1 VTLSYAGVSTDAAAA
16 VVPDAHNVLPE
27 AVSAVPGNSA
37 TSADVRAMVTERLAE
52 ALDERHI
59 SDDVLQVMLDME
71 RRSLGRFFDAEVF
84 FVIQES
90 GTVRNHMLWLIGNML
105 MLLKNSGAWFEA
117 ARILDTAGKRLL
129 RAVADDP
136 HNPNWELASPEVM
149 YTNAAAFCRVAEALN
164 GQSLQNDDCCTPII
178 KLASLANYASHA
190 SISVGGQPVHLKA
203 IWQTER
209 AILPDLDSAPNVVTW
224 IEIFCARFDVV
235 TMEVFSH
242 KLPELTE
249 LVEHLAMR
257 VVLRFCISAALPPR
271 TIAVGCFAVAL
282 AALRAV
288 PSVVL
293 CPEGVDV
300 SEWEALIS
308 QLNPRN
314 HMPIAPQERQAPLLP
329 AAVAIGVL
337 EFAMLQDAAVVRS
350 QAFTA
355 AKMVSTPPSAAAVV
369 AAAPASAEAP
379 VAAAA
384 AAAAGE
390 LAASHPRMESI

>member
-1 VTLSYAGVSTDAAAA
+1 MAVTLSYAGVTADAAAGA
-16 VVPDAHNVLPE
+16 VPDAHTVPPE
-27 AVSAVPGNSA
+27 AVSAVPRNAA
-37 TSADVRAMVTERLAE
+37 TTADVRAMVTERLAE

-59 SDDVLQVMLDME
+59 SDDVLQVMLDKE
-71 RRSLGRFFDAEVF
+71 RRSLGRFFDAEAF

-90 GTVRNHMLWLIGNML
+90 GAVRNHMLWLIGNML
-105 MLLKNSGAWFEA
+105 TLLKNSGAWFEA
-117 ARILDTAGKRLL
+117 ARILDTAGKGLL

-136 HNPNWELASPEVM
+136 HNPNWKLASPEVM

-249 LVEHLAMR
+249 LVEHLAMC

-337 EFAMLQDAAVVRS
+337 EFAMLQDAAAVRS

-355 AKMVSTPPSAAAVV
+355 ARMVSTPPSAAAVV
-369 AAAPASAEAP
+369 TAAP
-379 VAAAA
+379 AAAA